1 MCIGIQQV
9 HQRPAKSCILQI
21 KLHIFNVQIKNWT
34 RKKHFKNI
42 PKIEETA
49 MVEWTKKAF
58 QKLDAILGVKTLV
71 ILSGNLQICVRVG
84 PVLDCRE
91 QMKP

>member
-1 MCIGIQQV
+1 MLYVADQTRYFHCIAPIL
-9 HQRPAKSCILQI
+9 ASNTKKS
-21 KLHIFNVQIKNWT
+21 
-34 RKKHFKNI
+34 KNI
-42 PKIEETA
+42 PKKEETA
-49 MVEWTKKAF
+49 MVEWAKKAF